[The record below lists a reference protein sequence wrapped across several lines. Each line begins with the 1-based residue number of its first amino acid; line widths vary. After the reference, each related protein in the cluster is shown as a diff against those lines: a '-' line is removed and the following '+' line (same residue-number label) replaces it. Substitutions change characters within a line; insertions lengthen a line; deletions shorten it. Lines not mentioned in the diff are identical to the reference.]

1 MMYYEVNI
9 GDNAYKL
16 RLNTRGCVEV
26 EKRLGKNPLSIFA
39 NVNEGNLPAISDL
52 AVIFQAA
59 LKPYHREI
67 NEEKAFDLI
76 DTYVE
81 EKGFVEF
88 LNMIIEVL
96 KASGLISIDG
106 EKDNSKN

>member
-1 MMYYEVNI
+1 
-9 GDNAYKL
+9 
-16 RLNTRGCVEV
+16 
-26 EKRLGKNPLSIFA
+26 
-39 NVNEGNLPAISDL
+39 
-52 AVIFQAA
+52 

-76 DTYVE
+76 DAYVE

-96 KASGLISIDG
+96 KVSGLISIDG

>member
-1 MMYYEVNI
+1 MIYYEVNI

-39 NVNEGNLPAISDL
+39 KV
-52 AVIFQAA
+52 
-59 LKPYHREI
+59 

-76 DTYVE
+76 DAYVE

-96 KASGLISIDG
+96 KVRGLISIDG